1 MRIPRRISEWAY
13 TLVGGCIGGGAGA
26 VCAALGLTTAKA
38 LGVQDLP
45 SVNFRMIGVIFL
57 SGVISHAMM
66 FLAKSPLPPM
76 STGNTDFLSN
86 PNKSTETPKTNP

>member
-13 TLVGGCIGGGAGA
+13 TFVGGCIGGGAGA

-38 LGVQDLP
+38 VGVTDLP
-45 SVNFRMIGVIFL
+45 TVNFHVFGVIFL
-57 SGVISHAMM
+57 SGVVSHAMM

-76 STGNTDFLSN
+76 GTGNTDFITK
-86 PNKSTETPKTNP
+86 PETAETATKP